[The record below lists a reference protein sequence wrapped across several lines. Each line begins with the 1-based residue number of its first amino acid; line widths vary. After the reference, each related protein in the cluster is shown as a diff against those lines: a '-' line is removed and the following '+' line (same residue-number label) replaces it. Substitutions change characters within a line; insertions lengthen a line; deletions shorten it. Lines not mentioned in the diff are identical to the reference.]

1 MDEDLLTRV
10 IAYSGYT
17 VLCSAADG
25 SIGDGQE
32 GLWDHDCRIL
42 SRHRLSIADTRPTVV
57 SSGQPSA
64 DRWEAVLR
72 VARTGGSDAGP
83 QLPQDALEI
92 DVRRWIG
99 PVLHE
104 TIRVQNHSAVGC
116 QTTLLLEFDADFRDR
131 LAEYDGDPP
140 SRVER
145 GWDEA
150 LTTLRFDYRAEHE
163 GRTAIRGVRVGVVLA
178 TSPPKPVDAGFE
190 FGIALEPNGE
200 WSAQLEYASVVGSDV
215 RTPDAAEHD
224 RRSRQRARWA
234 AGRLRIDADER
245 LAAPFARAADD
256 LFDLRNFEL
265 ERRWTSNDDGAAWV
279 VNAGMPMFTGFFG
292 RDALT
297 VGWQSAML
305 GPRATLGA
313 LAVAAATQATADD
326 PWRDAEPGKMIHE
339 MRRGPLTEIGLSPRD
354 AYYGTQ
360 TTPAMFVIALSEA
373 WHWTGDTTL
382 LRRYRDA
389 ALRAFEWAETFGD
402 LDTDGFLEYRQ
413 RSPKG
418 LKNHGWKDSNE
429 AVRYPDGRL
438 VANPIATVEEQAFHY
453 VALVRMAEILVA
465 LGEDEAADRFEARA
479 ARLRER
485 WHEAFWMPDEGF
497 YALALDADKR
507 QVRSIASN
515 AGHALGA
522 GIVPPEQARVV
533 ADRLLE
539 GDLFSGWG
547 VRSLSNRH
555 PSFNPFA
562 YHLGAVWPVEQ
573 ATFVLGFKRYGLDD
587 HVERLVAAV
596 LDAAVAFPDARLPEA
611 LSGHDR
617 AEFTGPVRYPTA
629 NSPQAWSASAVV
641 QVVQIML
648 GLYPFAPL
656 HLLALVRPRLPEW
669 LPAVT
674 VRNLRVGRATVDL
687 RFERRPDG
695 SAAHRVLRRRG
706 SILIVPAGPPQ
717 DVGGS
722 TRTGEEALRFGLR
735 VAPGRLARAARLG
748 IGLV

>member
-1 MDEDLLTRV
+1 VDEDAVTRAIV
-10 IAYSGYT
+10 YSGYT

-25 SIGDGQE
+25 SIDGGQE
-32 GLWDHDCRIL
+32 GLWDLDCRIL
-42 SRHRLSIADTRPTVV
+42 SCHRLSIADTRPTLV
-57 SSGQPSA
+57 SSHQPSA

-72 VARTGGSDAGP
+72 VARTGGTDAGP
-83 QLPQDALEI
+83 LLPQDALEV

-99 PVLHE
+99 PVMHE
-104 TIRVQNHSAVGC
+104 TIGVRNHSAVAC
-116 QTTLLLEFDADFRDR
+116 DTTLRLELAADFRDR
-131 LAEYDGDPP
+131 LAEDGGEPP
-140 SRVER
+140 GSVER
-145 GWDEA
+145 SWDDA
-150 LTTLRFDYRAEHE
+150 TRTLRFSYQAEHD
-163 GRTAIRGVRVGVVLA
+163 GRRATRGLHVRVVAETLRPAFADTGV
-178 TSPPKPVDAGFE
+178 E
-190 FGIALEPNGE
+190 FRLALEPGGT
-200 WSAQLEYASVVGSDV
+200 WSVELEYASVVGSDV
-215 RTPDAAEHD
+215 RTPDAGEHD
-224 RRSRQRARWA
+224 RRSRQRAGWV
-234 AGRLRIDADER
+234 GRRVRIEADER
-245 LAAPFARAADD
+245 LAAPFDRAADD

-265 ERRWTSNDDGAAWV
+265 ERQWTADDDGAAWV
-279 VNAGMPMFTGFFG
+279 VNAGMPMFSGFFG
-292 RDALT
+292 RDTLT

-360 TTPAMFVIALSEA
+360 TSPAMFVLALSEA
-373 WHWTGDTTL
+373 WHWTADTAL
-382 LRRYRDA
+382 LRRYLDA
-389 ALRAFEWAETFGD
+389 SLRTFDWAERFGD
-402 LDTDGFLEYRQ
+402 SDDDGFLEYRQ

-429 AVRYPDGRL
+429 AIRYPDGRL

-453 VALVRMAEILVA
+453 VALLRMAEILVA
-465 LGEDEAADRFEARA
+465 LGDDETADRFESQAS
-479 ARLRER
+479 RLRER
-485 WHEAFWMPDEGF
+485 WHEAFWMADEGF

-522 GIVPPEQARVV
+522 GIVPPEHARSV

-539 GDLFSGWG
+539 PDLFSGWG

-555 PSFNPFA
+555 PSFNPFG

-573 ATFVLGFKRYGLDD
+573 ATFALGFKRYGLDG
-587 HVERLVAAV
+587 HVERLVEAM
-596 LDAAVAFPDARLPEA
+596 LDAAGASPDARLPEA

-617 AEFTGPVRYPTA
+617 AEFAGPVRYPTA
-629 NSPQAWSASAVV
+629 NSPQAWSASALV

-674 VRNLRVGRATVDL
+674 VRDLRVGRASVDL
-687 RFERRPDG
+687 RFERRADG
-695 SAAHRVLRRRG
+695 SAAHHVLRRRG
-706 SILIVPAGPPQ
+706 SLLVVPAGPPQ
-717 DVGGS
+717 DVGPS
-722 TRTGEEALRFGLR
+722 APAREEALRFALR
-735 VAPGRLARAARLG
+735 AAPGRIARAARLG